1 MAENSSKASPNPVV
15 SQQMKKR
22 VPLGNL
28 TNQSN
33 NPVVSRKPNV
43 PTRNNKVVPSG
54 IPIPKIKKEPSTFV
68 RSTSLPPS
76 SVSSSTSVKTNVFSH
91 YKGASIATK
100 DGPIATIIPLFRS
113 DGGSVSMD
121 ESMSTCDSLKS
132 PDIEYVDNINPLVVD
147 SIERKAGNNFYISKH
162 IEAGN
167 LCKRDI
173 FVKLG
178 PNDKIVDIDGN
189 HKDPQFCTTIACDIY
204 ENLRASENKKR
215 PSIDFMER
223 VQKDINASMRAILV
237 DWLVEVAEE
246 YRLIP
251 DTLYLTINYIDR
263 YLSGNAMNRQ
273 QLQLLGVASMMIAS
287 KYEEICAPQVE
298 EFCYIT
304 DNTYFK
310 EEVLQMESN
319 VLNYLKFEMTAPTP
333 KCFLRRFIQ
342 VAQGGNEV
350 SSLLLECL
358 ANYVAELS
366 LLEYGMLGYA
376 PSLIAASAVFLGKIY
391 TGTSQKTL
399 GMFSCNFL
407 KLMILLLTFVPMNA
421 TLGHYTLYQPSE
433 LCECVKT
440 LHGLLCNSNSSSLP
454 AIREKYSQHKYKF
467 VAKKYCPPS
476 IPFRL
481 FQQLKLLFEIKSNA

>member
-1 MAENSSKASPNPVV
+1 MSTQNRRLSVSSSTKRFTYTTMAENPSKASPNPVV
-15 SQQMKKR
+15 SQQIKKR

-76 SVSSSTSVKTNVFSH
+76 SVSSSTSVKTNVVSH

-100 DGPIATIIPLFRS
+100 DGPITTIIPPLVPCRKDISPSRS

-132 PDIEYVDNINPLVVD
+132 PDIEYVDNIDPLVVD

-189 HKDPQFCTTIACDIY
+189 HEDPQFCTTIACDIY

-376 PSLIAASAVFLGKIY
+376 PSLIAASAVFLAR
-391 TGTSQKTL
+391 
-399 GMFSCNFL
+399 F
-407 KLMILLLTFVPMNA
+407 ILAPAKRPWNA

-440 LHGLLCNSNSSSLP
+440 LHGLLYNSNSSSLP

-476 IPFRL
+476 IPSDF
-481 FQQLKLLFEIKSNA
+481 FSN